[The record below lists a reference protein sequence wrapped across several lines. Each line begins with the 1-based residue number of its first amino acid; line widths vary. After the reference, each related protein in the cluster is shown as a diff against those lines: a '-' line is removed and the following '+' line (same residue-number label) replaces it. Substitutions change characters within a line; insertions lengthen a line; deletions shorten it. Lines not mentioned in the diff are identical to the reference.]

1 MKIFR
6 IKCLFAV
13 VVLIASIA
21 SFTRA
26 ESYASLLAK
35 GKQYEKNKQYVHALS
50 CYWDAMATEPTVKAE
65 EAYEAYTTLIELITS
80 GKPGYGNFDDMF
92 DMYDGWVALLNDYSA
107 VYGTSEQPGSEDA
120 YVYTY
125 SIEKSDEKSKPAMK
139 TRSWMCYGIFNLGAA
154 PSKKHAAIY
163 SAVKTGF
170 YKSRTKDWEELELTW
185 HENTSIQTFHKI
197 KSEIENSINSKIKK
211 AWEEWLVKHKTEA
224 ENRFMPVKNYEYVYD
239 RAGDGP
245 DFRKIIGIT
254 RGATWSTFRQSD
266 IDSFPKISWPG
277 TEINA
282 QIAII
287 DGNGKQLAVQ
297 NVVLG
302 YYYDYDTG
310 NISIHLPTIEGR
322 LDPDVKHNFVL
333 WIDDRNIA
341 NAFDT
346 GNVHLELL
354 SLSYCGV
361 TLDSKILGESNYDV
375 VEKYKEVS
383 GIRAEEE
390 SRKLA
395 EFKKNGLAVDDVV
408 RVKGDSFDFYIMKTE
423 VTQGQ
428 YAVVMGNNP
437 SHFKGD
443 KRPVEMVSWCDALWY
458 CNRLSVLHGL
468 EPCYSIDG
476 DTNLDH
482 FSKSMFGQ
490 VKCNN
495 AANGW
500 RLPTVDEWRYAA
512 TERKGSKYQY
522 DYSGSNNIDDVAWYE
537 GNSGAE
543 THDVASKKPNAFGLY
558 DMNGNV
564 CEFCWDHVIG
574 MSRDYVSVGGDSY
587 EMTPMRIGT
596 WTRQGFLADSVSDIG
611 FRIVRNVP
619 AGDTTPS
626 PVINDSAESDK
637 TTTAEKSGK
646 ADKSKKSDKSGK
658 SSKSNSKKDKKSKN
672 KR

>member
-1 MKIFR
+1 M
-6 IKCLFAV
+6 LP
-13 VVLIASIA
+13 
-21 SFTRA
+21 
-26 ESYASLLAK
+26 Y
-35 GKQYEKNKQYVHALS
+35 
-50 CYWDAMATEPTVKAE
+50 
-65 EAYEAYTTLIELITS
+65 
-80 GKPGYGNFDDMF
+80 
-92 DMYDGWVALLNDYSA
+92 
-107 VYGTSEQPGSEDA
+107 
-120 YVYTY
+120 
-125 SIEKSDEKSKPAMK
+125 
-139 TRSWMCYGIFNLGAA
+139 
-154 PSKKHAAIY
+154 
-163 SAVKTGF
+163 
-170 YKSRTKDWEELELTW
+170 
-185 HENTSIQTFHKI
+185 
-197 KSEIENSINSKIKK
+197 
-211 AWEEWLVKHKTEA
+211 TEA

-239 RAGDGP
+239 SAGDGP

-322 LDPDVKHNFVL
+322 IDPDVKHNFVL

-395 EFKKNGLAVDDVV
+395 EFNAEFKKNGLAVDDVV
-408 RVKGDSFDFYIMKTE
+408 RVKGVSFDFYIMKTE

-428 YAVVMGNNP
+428 YAVVTGSNP
-437 SHFKGD
+437 SQFKGS
-443 KRPVEMVSWCDALWY
+443 KRPVEKISWCDALIY
-458 CNRLSVLHGL
+458 CNRLSIVHGL
-468 EPCYSIDG
+468 EPCYSIEGNTD
-476 DTNLDH
+476 LDY
-482 FSKSMFGQ
+482 FNGSLVGRFREVEWNES
-490 VKCNN
+490 
-495 AANGW
+495 ANGW
-500 RLPTVDEWRYAA
+500 RLPTVAEWRYAA
-512 TERKGSKYQY
+512 TEGKEWEYQY
-522 DYSGSNNIDDVAWYE
+522 DYSGSNDIDDVAWYA
-537 GNSGAE
+537 GNSGGE
-543 THDVASKKPNAFGLY
+543 THDVASKKPNGLGLY
-558 DMNGNV
+558 DMSGNV
-564 CEFCWDHVIG
+564 DELCWEHNRYNDTARIC
-574 MSRDYVSVGGDSY
+574 GGAYNTESLSGERLGAQEKERARWLAESNQYSDF
-587 EMTPMRIGT
+587 
-596 WTRQGFLADSVSDIG
+596 RQGFLFRGAAETG

-626 PVINDSAESDK
+626 PVVNDSAKSDNA
-637 TTTAEKSGK
+637 TTSEKSGK
-646 ADKSKKSDKSGK
+646 ANKSKKSDKSDK